1 MHPRIAP
8 NSVRS
13 VDICIA
19 LSDTFYVVLVRGQLH
34 APFDLPRF
42 NRISICSYF
51 LNYFRENLFCC
62 IFICFY
68 FRLQKISYEPHSIKR
83 HGENGSSRRASLLPR
98 TVRLPHRS
106 HCVPLDINR
115 YGFGSFW
122 HAVRDSNPRPS
133 GPQVV
138 PKKKRSHFGSVLRC
152 LTLFGGQIFRCF
164 RPELP
169 LPIPFWVK
177 SGSKF
182 PRRRLRGRSRNN
194 GCKHNTHSK
203 DDSESAANR
212 LFHVIL
218 LKYNVYCFLRRQVN
232 TVPRFVQP

>member
-115 YGFGSFW
+115 CGFKVFLWSCW
-122 HAVRDSNPRPS
+122 ADSNCRPHPYQL
-133 GPQVV
+133 PQSLPAPAVQGFSAIFC
-138 PKKKRSHFGSVLRC
+138 PKRKRSQPVYSIVSVHVFPRV
-152 LTLFGGQIFRCF
+152 GHGVGQADTSASKKPRTGFAVIFRF
-164 RPELP
+164 AVSL
-169 LPIPFWVK
+169 
-177 SGSKF
+177 S
-182 PRRRLRGRSRNN
+182 
-194 GCKHNTHSK
+194 
-203 DDSESAANR
+203 
-212 LFHVIL
+212 
-218 LKYNVYCFLRRQVN
+218 
-232 TVPRFVQP
+232 